1 MRSGRRVRAVPRAV
15 GNKRAWLRAAC
26 LIAAPVGLA
35 GCLSPPGPDTM
46 QGMVAVGS
54 VQAASRPGAI
64 AATVPF
70 IFDSQRVL
78 VELAFVRPD
87 GAERKT
93 LAWVNM
99 GVSGPVLSPALYREL
114 GIGQGR
120 PLRFAIGAVP
130 VEVAGS
136 TVTDGPGELGDDDAL
151 DHLFAPHRV
160 EAVLPAG
167 VLQQFQVTLDYAAR
181 QMTVARPGVPHP
193 AGVAVPFRIKEGTGF
208 ITVDAAIGGRA
219 YPVVLD
225 AGGGYTW
232 FRGEAAAAWLREH
245 PGWYRADGA
254 VGQSNTG
261 MTDYA
266 LEKQGTV
273 LRIPEM
279 TLAGLRLHDVGA
291 LGTGP
296 LLCRVCDRI
305 VGNLFW
311 DTWQKNAPEPVVGWI
326 GGNVLRDFRVTFD
339 YPTRTSYWL
348 RQREA
353 DPHDLDGVG
362 LTLVRR
368 ADSYIVGGIVQ
379 QHGVATVSGIKTG
392 DELIRVDGL
401 AVHGAAA
408 DAVRAAL
415 GGEPGMQHQ
424 VTVERAGRDVQVGA
438 VVTAF

>member
-1 MRSGRRVRAVPRAV
+1 M
-15 GNKRAWLRAAC
+15 RAAC
-26 LIAAPVGLA
+26 LLAAASGLT

-46 QGMVAVGS
+46 QGMVAIGS
-54 VQAASRPGAI
+54 VQAPGHPARS
-64 AATVPF
+64 ATVPF
-70 IFDSQRVL
+70 TFDSQRVL
-78 VELAFVRPD
+78 VELAFIRPD
-87 GAERKT
+87 GAERKA

-99 GVSGPVLSPALYREL
+99 GVSGPVLSSALYREL

-130 VEVAGS
+130 VEVSGS
-136 TVTDGPGELGDDDAL
+136 TVTDGPGELGGDDAL
-151 DHLFAPHRV
+151 DHLFAPRRV
-160 EAVLPAG
+160 EAILPAG
-167 VLQQFQVTLDYAAR
+167 VLQQFQVTPDYGAK
-181 QMTVARPGVPHP
+181 QMTVARPGVPNP
-193 AGVAVPFRIKEGTGF
+193 AGVAVPFRVKESTGF
-208 ITVDAAIGGRA
+208 ITVDAVVGGQT

-232 FRGEAAAAWLREH
+232 FRGDVAAAWLRGH
-245 PGWYRADGA
+245 PDWHRGDGA
-254 VGQSNTG
+254 VGQSNNA

-279 TLAGLRLHDVGA
+279 TLGGLLLHDVGV
-291 LGTGP
+291 LDTGP
-296 LLCRVCDRI
+296 LLCRMCDRV

-368 ADSYIVGGIVQ
+368 GGDTFVGGIVRQ
-379 QHGVATVSGIKTG
+379 GGAPTVSGVEAG
-392 DELIRVDGL
+392 DKLVQVDGV
-401 AVHGAAA
+401 AAHGMPA
-408 DAVRAAL
+408 DAMRAAL
-415 GGEPGMQHQ
+415 GGAPGTQHQ
-424 VTVERAGRDVQVGA
+424 VTVERAGRTVQVGA
-438 VVTAF
+438 VARAF